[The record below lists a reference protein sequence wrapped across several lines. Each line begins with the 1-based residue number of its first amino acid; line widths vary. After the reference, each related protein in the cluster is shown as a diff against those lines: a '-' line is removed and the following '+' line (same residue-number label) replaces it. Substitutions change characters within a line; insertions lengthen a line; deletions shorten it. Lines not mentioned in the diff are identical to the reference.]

1 MKPAQLLRKRTAS
14 SPGMGSRSRALA
26 LLLAVLA
33 GACGDAP
40 EAGTVATV
48 DGWVLTESQLAEL
61 LVLAQP
67 FPLDPGAVEELAR
80 HWIGVAAFATR
91 ASRGD
96 DLASAEAVAASTW
109 LEEREALLA
118 AERESRL
125 GLTPIPDPAATFQA
139 AELRLVAHVFRRVG
153 PETSTAE
160 RDLQRRTAERIL
172 SGLVAGGSWDDAV
185 AESQDVDTRD
195 VSGLLGLVGRGELP
209 PALDRVALRLEPG
222 QISSVV
228 TSEEGFHILYRPRFR
243 DVEGLFA
250 RRLRERRLAEADAAS
265 ARGLLARRG
274 LTMLPDATVKT
285 IRLAVDP
292 LTGLSSEGV
301 LATWQGGALTEAVV
315 ARYVAGL
322 PSSARGEMADA
333 DDSAVRGFLRDIA
346 LRELRVQ
353 DAEAAGVTLSEEARL
368 GFAEQHAR
376 EVDLWMSTLGF
387 GEGGAVDRGTLGRYM
402 EDVASRQT
410 ETRSLSPLFEAWL
423 LEGVGWSLQPAGIY
437 GAIAG
442 ARAMLTGIG

>member
-1 MKPAQLLRKRTAS
+1 
-14 SPGMGSRSRALA
+14 
-26 LLLAVLA
+26 
-33 GACGDAP
+33 
-40 EAGTVATV
+40 VATV

-80 HWIGVAAFATR
+80 HWIGVAAFAT
-91 ASRGD
+91 
-96 DLASAEAVAASTW
+96 
-109 LEEREALLA
+109 
-118 AERESRL
+118 
-125 GLTPIPDPAATFQA
+125 
-139 AELRLVAHVFRRVG
+139 ELRLVAHVFRRVG

-285 IRLAVDP
+285 RRLAVDP
-292 LTGLSSEGV
+292 LTGLRSEGV

-315 ARYVAGL
+315 ARYAAGL

-410 ETRSLSPLFEAWL
+410 ETRSLSPMFEAWL